1 MKISE
6 KDLRIL
12 IRNILI
18 NESLYKN
25 SKKPNKFIILALSI
39 LNLIPLGSNQEDIK
53 NHENYAKV
61 ERIFKINKINPH
73 EEPKTDAERIKRLD
87 ILRKILSS
95 GLDGIDMRID
105 DDNFDPQDSFKR

>member
-6 KDLRIL
+6 KDLRIV
-12 IRNILI
+12 IRNII

-25 SKKPNKFIILALSI
+25 SKKPSKFIILALSI

-53 NHENYAKV
+53 NNENYNKV
-61 ERIFKINKINPH
+61 VNIFKINNINPH
-73 EEPKTDAERIKRLD
+73 EEPKNDAERIKRLD

-105 DDNFDPQDSFKR
+105 DEDFDPRDSFRR